1 MRNTDGKSAFE
12 AGSKRIGIPTF
23 RRNTSETNDEAKR
36 DRVDI
41 LILDNSS
48 GMCAV
53 LARHLSE
60 LFKLRCISCAHG
72 DSPILET
79 LARYQPKILILDPA
93 ELSLSPQHD
102 LQDFR
107 RSVRIISARTMLFGY
122 TARMD
127 DAILRGVI
135 GAQFVGCVGK
145 QSDLQQLEIG
155 LMAVQSGGMYFDPG
169 YGNLLHEVVAQDS
182 LGSNDLLSKRERAV
196 IILTAKGQPAKQI
209 AQELQISA
217 KTVETYK
224 GRALNKLGLSNR
236 AELLDHAL
244 AKGWLA

>member
-1 MRNTDGKSAFE
+1 MRNTDEKQDLKINGTRARVADS
-12 AGSKRIGIPTF
+12 T
-23 RRNTSETNDEAKR
+23 ETRPEIATDAKKNS
-36 DRVDI
+36 VDI
-41 LILDNSS
+41 LIFDNSS

-53 LARHLSE
+53 LARHLSD
-60 LFKLRCISCAHG
+60 LFKLNCVSCAHS
-72 DSPILET
+72 DAPILAT
-79 LARYQPKILILDPA
+79 LAKLQPKILILDPA

-107 RSVRIISARTMLFGY
+107 RSVRTISARTMLFGY

-127 DAILRGVI
+127 DAVLRGVI

-145 QSDLQQLEIG
+145 QSNLEQLEIG
-155 LMAVQSGGMYFDPG
+155 LMAVQSGGVYFDPG
-169 YGNLLHEVVAQDS
+169 YGHLLYEVVAQDS
-182 LGSNDLLSKRERAV
+182 LNNNDLLSKRERAV

-209 AQELQISA
+209 AKELQISA

-244 AKGWLA
+244 TQGWLA